1 MEKRRN
7 AYRQER
13 LGKRFI
19 MVLLFLCITTSGLIR
34 ASVFAQATVTVNMKN
49 VTLSDVLWEI
59 QKQTDFTFIYSTN
72 DTKNVRVENLS
83 VKNKPISN
91 VLDKC
96 LQNSGLA
103 YSVHNGV
110 ITIHK
115 AKTHNTNKPHNTKT
129 TTIENKKYTILG
141 KVTDESGEPIIGANV
156 FIKGTKHGT
165 VSDINGNF
173 NLQVKDKQAVLT
185 VSYIGFTP
193 KEVAVVAEKAAHI
206 TLKVDNNLLEEVIVT
221 GYGTFKKSAYAGSAS
236 IVKTEAVKD
245 VPSQWTTTLHH
256 ADCIAAI
263 SCD

>member
-34 ASVFAQATVTVNMKN
+34 ASVFAQATVTVNMRN

-156 FIKGTKHGT
+156 
-165 VSDINGNF
+165 
-173 NLQVKDKQAVLT
+173 L
-185 VSYIGFTP
+185 
-193 KEVAVVAEKAAHI
+193 
-206 TLKVDNNLLEEVIVT
+206 
-221 GYGTFKKSAYAGSAS
+221 
-236 IVKTEAVKD
+236 
-245 VPSQWTTTLHH
+245 
-256 ADCIAAI
+256 
-263 SCD
+263 

>member
-103 YSVHNGV
+103 YSVHNCV

-206 TLKVDNNLLEEVIVT
+206 TLKIDNNLLEEVIVT
-221 GYGTFKKSAYAGSAS
+221 GYGTFKKSAYADLPA
-236 IVKTEAVKD
+236 
-245 VPSQWTTTLHH
+245 L
-256 ADCIAAI
+256 
-263 SCD
+263 